1 MRSRT
6 PGIHPAAASRPQEVV
21 AMSKRPP
28 DLLSQG
34 SGSWRTMVALAVAL
48 MAGGALAPQ
57 VARAATNL
65 VTIVGPGVS
74 DETKG
79 VNVKS
84 GKLSVTGT
92 VNVGNTVPVS
102 VTGQPVGVSGTVNVG
117 NTVPVS
123 GTVNVGNTVPVSGT
137 VNVGN
142 TVPVSGTVTSVPG
155 VPSQPWHYLT
165 GVPTAGQALF
175 NSGGGV
181 HTWALSTLIVASGSQ
196 STEYFS
202 MNINPTQCSLSG
214 AAQVMTLVV
223 PPGSSVTIPFP
234 QPFVVSQ
241 APGFCVIVSST
252 NATSDV
258 EVTGSGFIIP

>member
-6 PGIHPAAASRPQEVV
+6 PGIHPAAVSRPQEVV
-21 AMSKRPP
+21 AMSKRSP

-74 DETKG
+74 DESKG
-79 VNVKS
+79 VKVNKS
-84 GKLSVTGT
+84 GKLEVAGPVT
-92 VNVGNTVPVS
+92 VGNTVPVS

-137 VNVGN
+137 V
-142 TVPVSGTVTSVPG
+142 TSVPG
-155 VPSQPWHYLT
+155 VPSQPWHYIT
-165 GVPTAGQALF
+165 VASTAGQALF
-175 NSGGGV
+175 QSTGGV
-181 HTWALSTLIVASGSQ
+181 HTWALSTLIVASGSG
-196 STEYFS
+196 STEQFY
-202 MNINPTQCSLSG
+202 MWVNPTQCSLSG
-214 AAQVMTLVV
+214 AEQVMIFLV
-223 PPGSSVTIPFP
+223 PPVSSVTIPFP

-241 APGFCVIVSST
+241 APGFCVMVSST
-252 NATSDV
+252 HAGSVFATA
-258 EVTGSGFIIP
+258 SGFIIP